1 MEKYITK
8 EEYRKAKGVDL
19 DQELHDLDDASNK
32 SKRFIEDVTDYC
44 EDYLKEKYRA
54 FELDSW
60 PDEGDPTDP
69 ILTDERQ
76 HLFREGVIE
85 QIDYLLENGNL
96 AQNAGVNVDL
106 GIVTDYS
113 KVEMSRRALR
123 KFRLAGFANV

>member
-8 EEYRKAKGVDL
+8 EEYRMAKGVDL
-19 DQELHDLDDASNK
+19 DQELHDLDDPSNK
-32 SKRFIEDVTDYC
+32 SKRFIADVTDYC
-44 EDYLKEKYRA
+44 EEYLKEKYRA

-76 HLFREGVIE
+76 RLFREGVIE

-96 AQNAGVNVDL
+96 AQNAGVNIDL
-106 GIVTDYS
+106 GTISDYS

>member
-8 EEYRKAKGVDL
+8 EEYRMAKGVDL
-19 DQELHDLDDASNK
+19 DQELHDLDDPSNK
-32 SKRFIEDVTDYC
+32 SRRFIEDVTDFC
-44 EDYLKEKYRA
+44 EEYLKETYRA

-69 ILTDERQ
+69 ILTEERQ
-76 HLFREGVIE
+76 RLFREGVIE

-96 AQNAGVNVDL
+96 PQNAGVNVDL

-113 KVEMSRRALR
+113 KVELSRRALR